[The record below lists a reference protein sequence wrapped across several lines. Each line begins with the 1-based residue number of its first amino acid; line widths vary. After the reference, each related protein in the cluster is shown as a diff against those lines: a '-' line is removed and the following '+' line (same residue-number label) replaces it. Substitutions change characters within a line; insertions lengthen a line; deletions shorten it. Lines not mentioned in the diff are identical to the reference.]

1 MSGAFGK
8 RDGDVLKLF
17 KKTLSVNGS
26 SPSFTIE
33 KQGAILGYL
42 HFLPEKSGT
51 RLADVQKAAGSGLV
65 YLDYFGK
72 MVQCQVSKCSLSVP
86 STDGCK

>member
-1 MSGAFGK
+1 MNKIMEDSFRVRQQDTALGK

-51 RLADVQKAAGSGLV
+51 RLADVLR
-65 YLDYFGK
+65 YY
-72 MVQCQVSKCSLSVP
+72 
-86 STDGCK
+86 

>member
-51 RLADVQKAAGSGLV
+51 RLADVLR
-65 YLDYFGK
+65 YY
-72 MVQCQVSKCSLSVP
+72 
-86 STDGCK
+86 